1 MNLSVSASNAA
12 RNTAPALTVLV
23 LLVGSIFGAHA
34 QTWNG
39 AGSSNDWSDR
49 FNWQG
54 SQAPVSSTTAAL
66 TFAGGSRLS
75 PVQNIATPFT
85 LNLLTFSANAGAFSL
100 GGGALRLDGAN
111 ARLVQNSS
119 TSMSVLNDLQVATSV
134 MLDGVGSLSLGGNLA
149 RAADANRDTLVVT
162 KRSLGNLVLTA
173 ANSYD
178 ATVRIDA
185 GQVQLR
191 HAQALQSASVALNI
205 DNGLSFGTLAQAT
218 LGGLS
223 GSGALA
229 LGTTKLTVD
238 AVNRD
243 TRYTGVLTGA
253 FASWL
258 TKKGNGTLTLGGTG
272 SQVSSLVVESGG
284 AVVLDGGSL
293 ALTSLYSFPYGPE
306 RPALLLNA
314 GGRLEV
320 RNGARL
326 DANGNGRSSVF
337 LDGDA
342 NTELLIDGT
351 GSRVNTGF
359 QTIVGVSDRGRITVR
374 NGGSLEARDLLMAG
388 YQDGSNGT
396 ITLESGGRATA
407 SYTGLGVTAGSVG
420 TLVASGTGSQ
430 LVTTGEL
437 GLGGIG
443 AGTSQQGGTGRLQ
456 VRAGALAQ
464 AAQTRFWT
472 ATSSIEIDGGSLVT
486 GGLIS
491 GAGAGSITLTPSAQ
505 SNAPVLTLNAGTG
518 SFSYGGS
525 ISGDGGLLKTGAST
539 QVLDGRNSFTGM
551 VQVQGG
557 TLQLSS
563 SDAAEYEVASGGSL
577 RLGERNL
584 GAAVVQALSGGN
596 VIYSNTTLNGGL
608 LMGPGN
614 HDISAVQRM
623 VGTRVAGGAVL
634 TPATGATFVGV
645 VNDGHID
652 NASGRSLTWTGGSN
666 ASGAFVVGGTASV
679 SNFSSGGQIQ
689 VGAGGALVSTSGNLV
704 LGGGS
709 GTTLGAVGQPGG
721 TVELRAG
728 GRLQLSGGLLVN
740 NGRIQGPL
748 DVNFGGLAKGAGEF
762 GTVTVNDGGRFS
774 PGNSPGSVTTG
785 DTAWGGGGSLLVEL
799 ADARGAAGLDWDLWN
814 VQGSLSVQSGTTA
827 NSVFTVSLATLDG
840 SNQAAPLAG
849 FDASRAWQW
858 LIVDTQ
864 AGVQGF
870 DTARVALDTRG
881 FLSPLAGGTLQL
893 AVQNGDLY
901 LQFAPVPEPQ
911 TWALMLGGLGLL
923 GWAARRP
930 RLAATGRVAG

>member
-1 MNLSVSASNAA
+1 MNPFVSAP
-12 RNTAPALTVLV
+12 RVTRRTAPALTALAVLAC
-23 LLVGSIFGAHA
+23 GITAAQA

-39 AGSSNDWSDR
+39 AGLSSNWSDR
-49 FNWQG
+49 FNWVG
-54 SQAPVSSTTAAL
+54 SQAPVPSTTTAL
-66 TFAGGSRLS
+66 TFAGGSRLA
-75 PVQNIATPFT
+75 PVQNITTPFT

-100 GGGALRLDGAN
+100 SGNALRLDGVN
-111 ARLVQNSS
+111 PRLVQNSS
-119 TSMSVLNDLQVATSV
+119 TNMAVLNDVQVATSV
-134 MLDGVGSLSLGGNLA
+134 MLDGIGSLSLDGNLS
-149 RAADANRDTLVVT
+149 RAFDANRDTLVVT

-178 ATVRIDA
+178 ATLRIDA

-229 LGTTKLTVD
+229 LGTTKLTVGE
-238 AVNRD
+238 ANRD
-243 TRYTGVLTGA
+243 TRYTGVLTGG
-253 FASWL
+253 FGSWL
-258 TKKGNGTLTLGGTG
+258 TKKGTGTLTLAGTG
-272 SQVSSLVVESGG
+272 SQLSSLVVESGG
-284 AVVLDGGSL
+284 ALMLDGGSL
-293 ALTSLYSFPYGPE
+293 ALTSLYALASGPE
-306 RPALLLNA
+306 RSALSLNA

-359 QTIVGVSDRGRITVR
+359 QTIVGLSDRGRITVR
-374 NGGSLEARDLLMAG
+374 NGGNLEARDYLMAG

-407 SYTGLGVTAGSVG
+407 SYTGLGVTTGSVG
-420 TLVASGTGSQ
+420 TLVASGAGSQ

-443 AGTSQQGGTGRLQ
+443 AGSSQQGGTGRLQ

-472 ATSSIEIDGGSLVT
+472 AASSIEIDGGSLVT

-491 GAGAGSITLTPSAQ
+491 GAGAGSITLTPSVQ
-505 SNAPVLTLNAGTG
+505 SNAPELTLNAGAG

-539 QVLDGRNSFTGM
+539 QVLDGRNSFTGL

-563 SDAAEYEVASGGSL
+563 SDAAEYEVAGGGSL

-584 GAAVVQALSGGN
+584 GAAVVQVLTGGQ
-596 VIYSNTTLNGGL
+596 VVYTNTTLNGGL

-623 VGTRVAGGAVL
+623 VGTRVAGGAAL

-645 VNDGHID
+645 VNDGQIN

-666 ASGAFVVGGTASV
+666 ASGAFVVGGAASV

-689 VGAGGALVSTSGNLV
+689 VVAGGSLVSTSGNLA

-709 GTTLGAVGQPGG
+709 RTTVGSVGQPGG

-740 NGRIQGPL
+740 NGRIVGPL
-748 DVNFGGLAKGAGEF
+748 EVNFGGMAKGAGEF
-762 GTVTVNDGGRFS
+762 GVVTVNDGGRFS

-785 DTAWGGGGSLLVEL
+785 DTAWGGGGNLLVEL

-814 VQGSLSVQSGTTA
+814 IQGGLSVQSGTTA
-827 NSVFTVSLATLDG
+827 NSQFMVSLATLDG

-864 AGVQGF
+864 AGIQGF

-893 AVQNGDLY
+893 AVQGGDLY
-901 LQFAPVPEPQ
+901 LQFAPVPEPR
-911 TWALMLGGLGLL
+911 TWALMLGGLGVLC
-923 GWAARRP
+923 WAARR
-930 RLAATGRVAG
+930 RRAG